1 MKRFIFPGAELAHIG
16 MSVTDLERHSFE
28 VHDVEDWREHYQRT
42 CRHWHDRLLANFPAA
57 VDEVGSVKARL
68 WLIYL
73 AGCSLAFERN
83 SIRVYQTLVSKRQR
97 GASGL
102 PPTRADLYLRR

>member
-1 MKRFIFPGAELAHIG
+1 MTRYIFPGAELAHIG
-16 MSVTDLERHSFE
+16 MTVADLERHGFE

-42 CRHWHDRLLANFPAA
+42 CRHWHDRLHANFAAA
-57 VDEVGSVKARL
+57 VEEVGSVKARL

-83 SIRVYQTLVSKRQR
+83 SMRIYQTLASKRHR

-102 PPTRADLYLRR
+102 PPTRADLYAQR